1 MNKEKVKQT
10 EKFNKT
16 NIQLK
21 RNKQYFFHEGPLNI
35 NVLES
40 ISYKINLKVL
50 KCKWTLHSF
59 HCMYW

>member
-21 RNKQYFFHEGPLNI
+21 RNKQYFFSWWSSNI
-35 NVLES
+35 NVQES
-40 ISYKINLKVL
+40 NSYKINLKVL
-50 KCKWTLHSF
+50 KYKWTLHF

>member
-21 RNKQYFFHEGPLNI
+21 INNSAFFM
-35 NVLES
+35 
-40 ISYKINLKVL
+40 KV
-50 KCKWTLHSF
+50 H
-59 HCMYW
+59 

>member
-21 RNKQYFFHEGPLNI
+21 RNKQCFFSRRSTNI

-40 ISYKINLKVL
+40 NSYKINLKVL
-50 KCKWTLHSF
+50 KCK
-59 HCMYW
+59 

>member
-21 RNKQYFFHEGPLNI
+21 EINSAFFM
-35 NVLES
+35 
-40 ISYKINLKVL
+40 KV
-50 KCKWTLHSF
+50 H
-59 HCMYW
+59 